1 MRHSRFLALILTLLT
16 AATAAPRV
24 TAQDST
30 KGTDADKAA
39 IQQLFAS
46 FYGAFSRH
54 DAHATAMTF
63 AEDADFT
70 NMRGVHR
77 KGRKEIETWFTGLF
91 TGNLRESNRT
101 DTVREIRFF
110 SPDVAVADADTV
122 ITGTKSADGSVTPPR
137 HGVMIVTAV
146 KQDSRWWIATFHEAE
161 FPETRPAS
169 NSGPAAKP

>member
-1 MRHSRFLALILTLLT
+1 MRHSRVFAIILGMLMV
-16 AATAAPRV
+16 APAAPWIA
-24 TAQDST
+24 AQSSP
-30 KGTDADKAA
+30 KGTDADTAA

-91 TGNLRESNRT
+91 TGNLRESTRT
-101 DTVREIRFF
+101 DTVRGIRFF

-122 ITGTKSADGSVTPPR
+122 ITGTKAADGSVTPPR

-146 KQDSRWWIATFHEAE
+146 KQDGRWWIATFHESE
-161 FPETRPAS
+161 FPETRPAP